1 MNPLISVDIG
11 LYFEVS
17 NSDMF
22 GGEGTVGYSATKFE
36 GVGNLD
42 AIDDSFVQKQ
52 IESVAQMIICCY
64 LKMSEETLKKLKRKW
79 CGCTAH
85 RSAARPHLQTNS
97 LTP

>member
-22 GGEGTVGYSATKFE
+22 GGEGTVGYSATKLE

-42 AIDDSFVQKQ
+42 AIDDSFIQQ
-52 IESVAQMIICCY
+52 HIEAVAQM
-64 LKMSEETLKKLKRKW
+64 LKVTSENVRLISKEEYDRETADEEYDW
-79 CGCTAH
+79 YGFDEEGDDW
-85 RSAARPHLQTNS
+85 
-97 LTP
+97 